1 MEVVLDLWAWGNL
14 LGLIWVAY
22 HNRHGIAYNQ
32 IPTSAPY
39 IPGVVLG
46 VVQTLSVTVPD
57 GASPGQLLQVNLPG
71 GGNFQTQVPVGAMP
85 GQQFLVA
92 LPAASTE

>member
-1 MEVVLDLWAWGNL
+1 VVPLWAWGNL

-32 IPTSAPY
+32 IPTSTSAPQ
-39 IPGVVLG
+39 IP
-46 VVQTLSVTVPD
+46 VVQTLAVTVPD

-71 GGNFQTQVPVGAMP
+71 GGNFQTPVPVGAMP

-92 LPAASTE
+92 LPAASKE